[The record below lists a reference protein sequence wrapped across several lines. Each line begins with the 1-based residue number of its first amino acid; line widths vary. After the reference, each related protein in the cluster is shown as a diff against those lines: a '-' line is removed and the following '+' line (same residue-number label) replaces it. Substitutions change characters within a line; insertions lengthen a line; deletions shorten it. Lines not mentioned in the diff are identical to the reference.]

1 MAENMKYDFTIET
14 LGACKV
20 HSPIELST
28 RHGEFRANYV
38 KDSTFVLNKI
48 NVFDDQDKSNGL
60 DASNL
65 MQKAGPREMIYF
77 SPNVEICWCINK
89 RR

>member
-14 LGACKV
+14 LGTCKV

-38 KDSTFVLNKI
+38 EDSTFVLNKI
-48 NVFDDQDKSNGL
+48 NKIIFMRSYRFLCRSYRFFAHRAVFLYDYSRG
-60 DASNL
+60 
-65 MQKAGPREMIYF
+65 
-77 SPNVEICWCINK
+77 
-89 RR
+89 